1 MTFLGFLRGF
11 SFFLNFYFRL
21 VLQHFLTSVFGLRIE
36 MPVFFSFLNLT
47 SNFVIHVKLIF
58 TRNIWR
64 KKVFPGSLSSKAMDW
79 LIQLDQRLSKYLPWT
94 KSINSEQV
102 RDAVSGATRIL
113 LSQKLWGWD
122 SKITLKFENSRE

>member
-1 MTFLGFLRGF
+1 M
-11 SFFLNFYFRL
+11 
-21 VLQHFLTSVFGLRIE
+21 TSVFGLRIE

-64 KKVFPGSLSSKAMDW
+64 KKVFPGSLSSKAIDW